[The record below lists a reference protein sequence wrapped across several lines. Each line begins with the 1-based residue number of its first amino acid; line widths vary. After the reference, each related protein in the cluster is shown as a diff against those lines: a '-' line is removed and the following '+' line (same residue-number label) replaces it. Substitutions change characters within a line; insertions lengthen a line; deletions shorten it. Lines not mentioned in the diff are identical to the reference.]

1 MCGFNERW
9 RVGII
14 VKSVAQLTNSDFE
27 NGFADKSFR
36 PDGVEKFLF
45 SDELARM
52 RHEVIEDRE
61 SFRSELNRLRPSPQA
76 LVHQVQAKGVKDY

>member
-1 MCGFNERW
+1 MCGFDTRR

-14 VKSVAQLTNSDFE
+14 VTSVAQLTNGDLE

-45 SDELARM
+45 SDQLARM
-52 RHEVIEDRE
+52 RHEVVEDRE
-61 SFRSELNRLRPSPQA
+61 SLRSELNRLRSSPQA
-76 LVHQVQAKGVKDY
+76 LVHKVQAKGLKDY